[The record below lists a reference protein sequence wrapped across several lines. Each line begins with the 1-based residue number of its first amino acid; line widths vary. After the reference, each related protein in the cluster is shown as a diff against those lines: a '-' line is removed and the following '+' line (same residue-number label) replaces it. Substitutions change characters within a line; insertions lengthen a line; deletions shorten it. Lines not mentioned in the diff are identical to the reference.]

1 MQKYLLTRP
10 TTIRRCR
17 LTVFGQIARFI
28 RSSLIVYS
36 STQCPTLPSW
46 PSIQSFTWWGLE
58 TSSWSSWSSSCSLD
72 RPTLQRHW
80 IPNLWRQAYSTGL
93 RRSDVMAWDGY
104 AMTTTCVVKGSR
116 NSRSTSTGLSVNEM
130 TDSSREHHENTNT
143 NGSTNRRTY
152 REIRRQR
159 HELRVI
165 LLSDFH
171 HVRTCISSHIIIIFI
186 YITITISA
194 SHFITASA
202 LWHSCHI
209 GNINLWMSLC
219 LYLSRESVIIL
230 SNAKHFCTMQWSQD
244 ICMAIY
250 SVFNITYT

>member
-80 IPNLWRQAYSTGL
+80 IPNLWRQAYSTGP

-171 HVRTCISSHIIIIFI
+171 HVRTCISSHIITSSSFSFTSQLL
-186 YITITISA
+186 YQLHTSLL
-194 SHFITASA
+194 HQLFDTAA
-202 LWHSCHI
+202 T
-209 GNINLWMSLC
+209 
-219 LYLSRESVIIL
+219 SVISISECL
-230 SNAKHFCTMQWSQD
+230 SVYTSVASQL
-244 ICMAIY
+244 
-250 SVFNITYT
+250 